1 MVVFP
6 WSMVEE
12 EEQGAKNDEIE
23 KGYLYDR
30 MQKKKW
36 KKWQQKRLIVI
47 CRGLP
52 RQHLKAGKLRH

>member
-30 MQKKKW
+30 MQKKSGKSGN
-36 KKWQQKRLIVI
+36 KK
-47 CRGLP
+47 G
-52 RQHLKAGKLRH
+52 

>member
-1 MVVFP
+1 
-6 WSMVEE
+6 MVEE

-36 KKWQQKRLIVI
+36 KKWQQKRLIII